1 MNSLSLTLFL
11 FLFLFLSGYEIE
23 IVGAVIFKGKVG

>member
-11 FLFLFLSGYEIE
+11 FLFLPGYEIE
-23 IVGAVIFKGKVG
+23 IVGAVTFKGKVG